1 MSAAKPWSRVD
12 ILRTDCRWFRGDVPC
27 LPHKEAGV
35 HCVDAQGSSCPRYER
50 QASQILIIKLGALG
64 DVIRSTPLLRRLRA
78 DYPEARIWWLTL
90 TPEIVAPVV
99 DVSLPFTPQA
109 LAVLQAVSFDILYN
123 LDKDREA
130 CALAAMLSATVK
142 KGFTLAQGKPAPIDQ
157 DAGHKYLTGLFDDLG
172 RENTKSYPEEIF
184 ELCGFTFAGE
194 KYLLR
199 DTTDNAGKLRL
210 PKSKRVVG
218 LNTGCG
224 GRWVSR
230 LWPESSWIALSKKL
244 KRSGFA
250 VLLLGG
256 EQEHQKNRR
265 IASKS
270 GALYPGHFPLPQ
282 FISLVNRCDLVVTG
296 VTMAM
301 HIAIG
306 LDKKIVLFNNIFN
319 KHEFELYGLGD
330 ILEPEGGCSCF
341 YAPVCTD
348 PRHAPHGCMRN
359 LSVDAVFRSV
369 TRLLPKP

>member
-12 ILRTDCRWFRGDVPC
+12 TLRTDCRWFRGDVPC

-35 HCVDAQGSSCPRYER
+35 HCVDAQGSPCPRYEC

-99 DVSLPFTPQA
+99 DVALPFTSQA
-109 LAVLQAVSFDILYN
+109 LAVLQAVSFDILFN
-123 LDKDREA
+123 LDKDTEA
-130 CALAAMLSATVK
+130 CALAATLRAAVK
-142 KGFTLAQGKPAPIDQ
+142 KGFTLAQGKPAPIDR
-157 DAGHKYLTGLFDDLG
+157 DAEHKYLTGIFDDLG
-172 RENTKSYPEEIF
+172 QENTKSYPEELF
-184 ELCGFTFAGE
+184 ELCGLTFAGE

-199 DTTDNAGKLRL
+199 DATENAGEWQL
-210 PKSKRVVG
+210 PKKRRIVG

-230 LWPESSWIALSKKL
+230 LWPEPSWITLSKKL
-244 KRSGFA
+244 KRSGFT

-265 IASKS
+265 IAAKS
-270 GALYPGHFPLPQ
+270 GALYPGHYPLPM

-296 VTMAM
+296 VTMAL

-306 LDKKIVLFNNIFN
+306 LEKKIVLFNNIFN
-319 KHEFELYGLGD
+319 RHEFELYGLGD

-341 YAPVCTD
+341 YAPVCID

-359 LSVDAVFRSV
+359 LSVDTVFHSV
-369 TRLLPKP
+369 TRLLPKR

>member
-12 ILRTDCRWFRGDVPC
+12 TLRTDCRWFRGDVPC

-35 HCVDAQGSSCPRYER
+35 HCVDAQGSPCPRYER

-64 DVIRSTPLLRRLRA
+64 DVIRSTPLLRRLRT

-90 TPEIVAPVV
+90 TPEIIAPVV
-99 DVSLPFTPQA
+99 DVALPFTPQA
-109 LAVLQAVSFDILYN
+109 LAVLQAVSFDVLFN

-130 CALAAMLSATVK
+130 CALAATLPAAVK
-142 KGFTLAQGKPAPIDQ
+142 KGFTLAQGKLAPIDR
-157 DAGHKYLTGLFDDLG
+157 DAEHKYLAGIFDDLG

-184 ELCGFTFAGE
+184 ELCGLTFAGE

-199 DTTDNAGKLRL
+199 DTTDNAGEWRL
-210 PKSKRVVG
+210 PKKRRVVG

-224 GRWVSR
+224 RRWVSR
-230 LWPESSWIALSKKL
+230 LWPEPNWIVLSKKL
-244 KRSGFA
+244 KRSGFT

-256 EQEHQKNRR
+256 EQEHQKNKR
-265 IASKS
+265 IAAKS
-270 GALYPGHFPLPQ
+270 GALYPGHYPLPK

-296 VTMAM
+296 VTMAL

-330 ILEPEGGCSCF
+330 VLEPEGGCSCF

-369 TRLLPKP
+369 TRLLPKR